1 MQRRFHIKTECVQ
14 LIRNNIQAVSVVHT
28 THNIKLIRT
37 CNMFFKT
44 IGLVGIF
51 CSLALAYPQFGGSLT
66 SNSRGGADAFL
77 RLGHQ
82 FGDSNRNL
90 GGGVFASGNTLGGP
104 VTRGGFLS
112 ANSGRFGGSLQHSKT
127 DNFGSVFSQNARA
140 NIFNNDRHNLDANAF
155 HSRTKLDNGFKFNTV
170 GGGLDYNHANGH
182 GASVT
187 ASRIPQL
194 NMNTVDLAGKANLW
208 RSQNQATTLD
218 LKGGVSKN
226 IGGPLDGQTNKHVGV
241 GLTHNF

>member
-1 MQRRFHIKTECVQ
+1 
-14 LIRNNIQAVSVVHT
+14 
-28 THNIKLIRT
+28 
-37 CNMFFKT
+37 MFSKS
-44 IGLVGIF
+44 IGLIAL
-51 CSLALAYPQFGGSLT
+51 LATLSVAYAQFGGSLT

-82 FGDSNRNL
+82 FGDANRNF

-112 ANSGRFGGSLQHSKT
+112 ANSNGLGASLQHSKT
-127 DNFGSVFSQNARA
+127 PGFGSVFSQNARA
-140 NIFNNDRHNLDANAF
+140 NIFQNDKHNLDANAF

-182 GASVT
+182 GASLT

-194 NMNTVDLAGKANLW
+194 NMNTVDLTGKANLW
-208 RSQNQATTLD
+208 KSQDRATTLD
-218 LKGGVSKN
+218 LTGGVSKN
-226 IGGPLDGQTNKHVGV
+226 FGGPLDGQTNKHVGV
-241 GLTHNF
+241 GLSHNF